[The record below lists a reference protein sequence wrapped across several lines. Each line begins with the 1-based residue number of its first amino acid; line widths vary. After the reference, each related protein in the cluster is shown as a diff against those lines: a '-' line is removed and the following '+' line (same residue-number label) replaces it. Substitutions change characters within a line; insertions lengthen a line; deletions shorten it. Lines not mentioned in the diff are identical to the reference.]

1 MCNVGQPCKY
11 LTLNQME
18 RMVYMQRNKDFGDWE
33 AIIMSLPLIIANPTC
48 GSLFLFFN
56 AGVQIEDSNG
66 IPAI

>member
-1 MCNVGQPCKY
+1 
-11 LTLNQME
+11 ME
-18 RMVYMQRNKDFGDWE
+18 RMIYVQRNKDFGDWE
-33 AIIMSLPLIIANPTC
+33 AIIMSPPLIIANPTC